1 MLRILVYLFL
11 LINLCFGY
19 TYSSSEEDGIHQA
32 FEELDQVIKQHND
45 EVLKKYKS
53 EIEPLIKQ
61 IDEQTQIKKRL
72 LTEIRN
78 LEKERLKDSYNHQFL
93 MEQEKKLLGIES
105 DVGGAIK

>member
-1 MLRILVYLFL
+1 MFRILAYLVFSMS
-11 LINLCFGY
+11 LCLGA
-19 TYSSSEEDGIHQA
+19 TYSSSGEDGIHQA

-45 EVLKKYKS
+45 EVLEKYKS

-93 MEQEKKLLGIES
+93 REQEKKLLGVES
-105 DVGGAIK
+105 DVGGATK

>member
-1 MLRILVYLFL
+1 ML
-11 LINLCFGY
+11 
-19 TYSSSEEDGIHQA
+19 E
-32 FEELDQVIKQHND
+32 
-45 EVLKKYKS
+45 KYKS

-105 DVGGAIK
+105 DVGGTTK